1 MEQFE
6 NAISTVFAAEQLC
19 RQGFFFRVVP
29 DELKSLIDRAY
40 QKYPGLE
47 IDMEI
52 ANAQMQTLAGATNA
66 VSLVK
71 EAMTVVRTFLK
82 D

>member
-6 NAISTVFAAEQLC
+6 NAICTVFAAHQLC
-19 RQGFFFRVVP
+19 KQGYFFRVVP
-29 DELKSLIDRAY
+29 DELNFLIDRAY

-47 IDMEI
+47 IDMETV
-52 ANAQMQTLAGATNA
+52 NKLMLTLAGATNA
-66 VSLVK
+66 IPLIK